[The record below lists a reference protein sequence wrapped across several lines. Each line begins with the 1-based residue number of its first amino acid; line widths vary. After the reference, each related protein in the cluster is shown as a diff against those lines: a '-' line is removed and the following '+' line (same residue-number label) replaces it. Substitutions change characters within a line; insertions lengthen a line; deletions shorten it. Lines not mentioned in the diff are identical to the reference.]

1 MHVHAVDDLELDAD
15 EPDIPINRG
24 TGLGR
29 LLIAADNA
37 VIRVQPSAAP
47 VLS

>member
-1 MHVHAVDDLELDAD
+1 MHVHAVDNLELDAD

-24 TGLGR
+24 TRLGR
-29 LLIAADNA
+29 LLITADNA